1 MQNEES
7 KDGIFGIVKS
17 VALALL
23 FSFLTTVIFAVVLRA
38 APIPDKAVYPIT
50 QVLKV
55 IAIILGTLAFTRGEK
70 GWLKGGGVALIFTAL
85 SYVAY
90 SALGGVFTVSW
101 FILVE
106 VLISL
111 AAGVLSGILAVNLKR

>member
-1 MQNEES
+1 MQNGRFQE
-7 KDGIFGIVKS
+7 DIFGIIKS
-17 VALALL
+17 VALALG
-23 FSFLTTVIFAVVLRA
+23 FSFLTTVVFAVVLRA

-55 IAIILGTLAFTRGEK
+55 LAVILGTLAFTRGEK
-70 GWLKGGGVALIFTAL
+70 GWLKGGGVALLFTAL

-111 AAGVLSGILAVNLKR
+111 TAGVLSGVLAVNFKR

>member
-23 FSFLTTVIFAVVLRA
+23 FSFLTTVIFAVILRA
-38 APIPDKAVYPIT
+38 APISDKAVYPIT

-70 GWLKGGGVALIFTAL
+70 
-85 SYVAY
+85 
-90 SALGGVFTVSW
+90 
-101 FILVE
+101 
-106 VLISL
+106 
-111 AAGVLSGILAVNLKR
+111 